1 MINKEK
7 VLFLILAKSSTG
19 KDFIVDKIC
28 KDFNKQKVISRTERK
43 PRWESENTHLF
54 VSHEQA
60 YKEYDRNDVIA
71 KDIVYGNRYYT
82 LPEDDIKNKDF
93 YIINPQGIRKM
104 KKNDLN
110 LCIVYLKVN
119 PLLRFLRIIK
129 RDKLKAFK
137 RLILDIKEF
146 KGAEDMA
153 DIVCTPK
160 EFYNMFEKGE
170 LK

>member
-1 MINKEK
+1 MINKENI
-7 VLFLILAKSSTG
+7 LFLVIAESSTG

-28 KDFNKQKVISRTERK
+28 KNFNKQKVISRTERK
-43 PRWESENTHLF
+43 PRWESEDTHLF

-60 YKEYDRNDVIA
+60 YEEYNRNDVVA
-71 KDIVYGNRYYT
+71 KDIIYGNRYYT
-82 LPEDDIKNKDF
+82 LPEDIKNKSF
-93 YIINPQGIRKM
+93 YIINPEGIRKI
-104 KKNDLN
+104 KKNGLN
-110 LCIVYLKVN
+110 LCIVYLKII
-119 PLLRFLRIIK
+119 PLLRFWRIIK

-160 EFYNMFEKGE
+160 EFYNMFKNGK